1 MKAVLNSSPLI
12 FLSKLHLIDQALK
25 LFSDVT
31 VTGYVQKEILQKED
45 IASEKLKTL
54 LLSNAVVV
62 VCAKNSRMVDAFC
75 KRLGKGEAEAIV
87 VAIEHQADLVVLD
100 DHVARKE
107 ATRIGLNIK
116 GTLGIIRRLIE
127 LDIIQC
133 DLDKLYRDLSEMKFR
148 TKRDIFDKIFK

>member
-1 MKAVLNSSPLI
+1 ML
-12 FLSKLHLIDQALK
+12 
-25 LFSDVT
+25 
-31 VTGYVQKEILQKED
+31 
-45 IASEKLKTL
+45 
-54 LLSNAVVV
+54 
-62 VCAKNSRMVDAFC
+62 
-75 KRLGKGEAEAIV
+75 EAIV
-87 VAIEHQADLVVLD
+87 VAIERQADIVVLD

-133 DLDKLYRDLSEMKFR
+133 DLDELYRDLSEMKFR